1 MIEQINNFA
10 NFNLS
15 AILFAVIGGGVFIAI
30 FHYALLPILNI
41 ILIKPLVSVMYNTY
55 SFFSKDDEDKKEQS
69 NNDDEKKGSSL
80 IEKFANFFNNLFII
94 KALFLLFFPFIILI
108 YLIEAKAQNISP
120 LIFDQILV
128 FDTLIGSGVFLTV
141 VVLVSIVAMT
151 FKMNFKESFPL
162 TFVFL
167 LFLGLIS

>member
-10 NFNLS
+10 NFNLA

-41 ILIKPLVSVMYNTY
+41 ILIKPLVSIVYNTY
-55 SFFSKDDEDKKEQS
+55 SFFSKDDENKNEQD
-69 NNDDEKKGSSL
+69 NDDEKKGSSL

-108 YLIEAKAQNISP
+108 YLIEANAQNISP
-120 LIFDQILV
+120 FIFDQTLV
-128 FDTLIGSGVFLTV
+128 FDTLIGSGIFLTV

>member
-1 MIEQINNFA
+1 M
-10 NFNLS
+10 
-15 AILFAVIGGGVFIAI
+15 
-30 FHYALLPILNI
+30 
-41 ILIKPLVSVMYNTY
+41 
-55 SFFSKDDEDKKEQS
+55 
-69 NNDDEKKGSSL
+69 
-80 IEKFANFFNNLFII
+80 
-94 KALFLLFFPFIILI
+94 FLLFFPFIILI
-108 YLIEAKAQNISP
+108 YLIEANSQNISP
-120 LIFDQILV
+120 LIFDQTLV

>member
-10 NFNLS
+10 NFNLA
-15 AILFAVIGGGVFIAI
+15 AILFAVIGGGVFIAV

-41 ILIKPLVSVMYNTY
+41 ILIKPLVSIVYNTY
-55 SFFSKDDEDKKEQS
+55 SFFSKDDENKNEQD
-69 NNDDEKKGSSL
+69 NDDEKKGSSL

-120 LIFDQILV
+120 LIFDQTLV

>member
-10 NFNLS
+10 NFNLA

-41 ILIKPLVSVMYNTY
+41 ILVKPLVSVIYNTY
-55 SFFSKDDEDKKEQS
+55 SFFSKDDDNKDEQD
-69 NNDDEKKGSSL
+69 NDDEKKGSSL

-94 KALFLLFFPFIILI
+94 KALFLLFLPFIILI
-108 YLIEAKAQNISP
+108 YLIEANRQNISP
-120 LIFDQILV
+120 LIFDQTLV
-128 FDTLIGSGVFLTV
+128 NDTLIGSGIFLTV

>member
-10 NFNLS
+10 NFNLA

-41 ILIKPLVSVMYNTY
+41 ILIKPLVSVVYNTY
-55 SFFSKDDEDKKEQS
+55 SFFSKDDENKNEQD
-69 NNDDEKKGSSL
+69 NDDEKKGSSL

-94 KALFLLFFPFIILI
+94 KALFLLFLPFIILI
-108 YLIEAKAQNISP
+108 YLIEANTQNISP
-120 LIFDQILV
+120 LIFDQTLV

>member
-10 NFNLS
+10 NFNLA
-15 AILFAVIGGGVFIAI
+15 AILFSLIGCGVFIAV
-30 FHYALLPILNI
+30 FHYALLPILNV
-41 ILIKPLVSVMYNTY
+41 ILIKPLVSVAYNTY
-55 SFFSKDDEDKKEQS
+55 SFFSKDEDDKKDQVNHEDKK
-69 NNDDEKKGSSL
+69 KGPSL

-108 YLIEAKAQNISP
+108 YLIEANAQNISP
-120 LIFDQILV
+120 FIFDQTLV
-128 FDTLIGSGVFLTV
+128 FDTLIGSGIFLTV
-141 VVLVSIVAMT
+141 VILVSIIAMT

>member
-10 NFNLS
+10 NFNLA

-41 ILIKPLVSVMYNTY
+41 ILIKPLVSVAYNTY
-55 SFFSKDDEDKKEQS
+55 SFFAKDEEDKKEDD
-69 NNDDEKKGSSL
+69 NNDEKKGSSL

-94 KALFLLFFPFIILI
+94 KALFLLFLPFIILI
-108 YLIEAKAQNISP
+108 YLIEANRQNISP
-120 LIFDQILV
+120 LIFDQTLV
-128 FDTLIGSGVFLTV
+128 NDTLIGSGIFLTV

-167 LFLGLIS
+167 LF

>member
-1 MIEQINNFA
+1 M
-10 NFNLS
+10 
-15 AILFAVIGGGVFIAI
+15 
-30 FHYALLPILNI
+30 
-41 ILIKPLVSVMYNTY
+41 VSVIYNTY
-55 SFFSKDDEDKKEQS
+55 SFFSKDDENKNEQD
-69 NNDDEKKGSSL
+69 NDDEKKGSSL

-94 KALFLLFFPFIILI
+94 KALFLLFLPFIILI
-108 YLIEAKAQNISP
+108 YLIEANRQNISP
-120 LIFDQILV
+120 LIFDQTLV
-128 FDTLIGSGVFLTV
+128 NDTLIGSGIFLTV

>member
-1 MIEQINNFA
+1 MLNAINSFA
-10 NFNLS
+10 GFNLS
-15 AILFAVIGGGVFIAI
+15 AILFAIIGGGIFVAI
-30 FHYALLPILNI
+30 FHYALLPVLNI
-41 ILIKPLVSVMYNTY
+41 ILIKPLASIVYNAY
-55 SFFSKDDEDKKEQS
+55 SFFSKDEEDKNEQA
-69 NNDDEKKGSSL
+69 NNNDEKKGSSL
-80 IEKFANFFNNLFII
+80 LEKFANFFNSFFII

-108 YLIEAKAQNISP
+108 YLIEANAQNISP

-128 FDTLIGSGVFLTV
+128 FDTLVGSGIFLTV
-141 VVLVSIVAMT
+141 VVLVSLVAMS

>member
-10 NFNLS
+10 NFNLA

-41 ILIKPLVSVMYNTY
+41 ILIKPLVSVAYNTY
-55 SFFSKDDEDKKEQS
+55 SFFSKDDDNKNEQD
-69 NNDDEKKGSSL
+69 NDDEKKGSSL

-108 YLIEAKAQNISP
+108 YLIEANTQNISP
-120 LIFDQILV
+120 LIFDQTLV
-128 FDTLIGSGVFLTV
+128 FDTLIGSGIFLTV
-141 VVLVSIVAMT
+141 VILVSIIAMT

>member
-10 NFNLS
+10 NFNLA

-41 ILIKPLVSVMYNTY
+41 ILIKPLVSVAYNTY
-55 SFFSKDDEDKKEQS
+55 SFFSKDDDNKNEQD
-69 NNDDEKKGSSL
+69 NDDEKKGSSL

-108 YLIEAKAQNISP
+108 YLIEANAQNISP
-120 LIFDQILV
+120 FIFDQTLV
-128 FDTLIGSGVFLTV
+128 FDTLIGSGIFLTV

-162 TFVFL
+162 TFIFL

>member
-1 MIEQINNFA
+1 MIEQNNNFA
-10 NFNLS
+10 NFNLA
-15 AILFAVIGGGVFIAI
+15 AILFAVIGGGVFMAV
-30 FHYALLPILNI
+30 FHYALLPILNM
-41 ILIKPLVSVMYNTY
+41 ILIKPLVSIVYNTY
-55 SFFSKDDEDKKEQS
+55 SFFSKDDENKNEQD
-69 NNDDEKKGSSL
+69 NDDEKKGSSL

-108 YLIEAKAQNISP
+108 YLIEASAQNISP
-120 LIFDQILV
+120 LIFDQTLV
-128 FDTLIGSGVFLTV
+128 FDTLIGSGIFLTV

>member
-10 NFNLS
+10 NFNLA

-41 ILIKPLVSVMYNTY
+41 ILVKPLVSVIYNTY
-55 SFFSKDDEDKKEQS
+55 SFFSKDDDNKDEQD
-69 NNDDEKKGSSL
+69 NDDEKKGSIL

-94 KALFLLFFPFIILI
+94 KALFLLFLPFIILI
-108 YLIEAKAQNISP
+108 YLIEANRQNISP
-120 LIFDQILV
+120 LIFDQTLV
-128 FDTLIGSGVFLTV
+128 NDTLIGSGIFLTV

>member
-10 NFNLS
+10 NFNLA
-15 AILFAVIGGGVFIAI
+15 AILFAVIGGGVFIAV

-41 ILIKPLVSVMYNTY
+41 ILIKPLVSVDIIPIV
-55 SFFSKDDEDKKEQS
+55 FFQKMKKIKKKMIIMMK
-69 NNDDEKKGSSL
+69 KKGSSL

-108 YLIEAKAQNISP
+108 YLIEANAQNISP
-120 LIFDQILV
+120 LIFDQTLV
-128 FDTLIGSGVFLTV
+128 FDTLIGSGIFLTV

>member
-10 NFNLS
+10 NFNLA

-41 ILIKPLVSVMYNTY
+41 ILIKPLVSVAYNTY
-55 SFFSKDDEDKKEQS
+55 SFFSKDDDNKNEQD
-69 NNDDEKKGSSL
+69 NDDEKKELSL

-94 KALFLLFFPFIILI
+94 KALFLLFLPFIILI
-108 YLIEAKAQNISP
+108 YLIEANRQNISP
-120 LIFDQILV
+120 FIFDQTLV
-128 FDTLIGSGVFLTV
+128 FDTLIGSGIFLTV

>member
-10 NFNLS
+10 NFNLA

-41 ILIKPLVSVMYNTY
+41 ILIKPLVSVAYNTY
-55 SFFSKDDEDKKEQS
+55 SFFSKDDDNKNEQD
-69 NNDDEKKGSSL
+69 NDDEKKGSSL

-108 YLIEAKAQNISP
+108 YLIEANAQNISP
-120 LIFDQILV
+120 LIFDQTLV

>member
-10 NFNLS
+10 NFNLA
-15 AILFAVIGGGVFIAI
+15 AILFAVIGGGVFIAV

-41 ILIKPLVSVMYNTY
+41 ILIKPLVSVIYNTY
-55 SFFSKDDEDKKEQS
+55 SFFSK
-69 NNDDEKKGSSL
+69 DDEKKGSSL

-120 LIFDQILV
+120 LIFDQTLV

>member
-10 NFNLS
+10 NFNLA

-41 ILIKPLVSVMYNTY
+41 ILIKPLVSVIYNTY
-55 SFFSKDDEDKKEQS
+55 SFFSKDDENKNEQD
-69 NNDDEKKGSSL
+69 NDDEKKGSSL

-108 YLIEAKAQNISP
+108 YLIEANAQNISP
-120 LIFDQILV
+120 FIFDQTLV
-128 FDTLIGSGVFLTV
+128 FDTLIGSGIFLTV
-141 VVLVSIVAMT
+141 VILVSIIAMT

>member
-10 NFNLS
+10 NFNLA
-15 AILFAVIGGGVFIAI
+15 AILFAVIGGGVFIAV

-41 ILIKPLVSVMYNTY
+41 ILINPLVSVVYNTY
-55 SFFSKDDEDKKEQS
+55 SFFSKDEEDKNEKD
-69 NNDDEKKGSSL
+69 NDDEKKGSSL

-108 YLIEAKAQNISP
+108 YLIEANTQNISP
-120 LIFDQILV
+120 LIFDQTLV
-128 FDTLIGSGVFLTV
+128 FDTLIGSGIFLTV

>member
-10 NFNLS
+10 NFNLA

-41 ILIKPLVSVMYNTY
+41 ILIKPLVSVAYNTY
-55 SFFSKDDEDKKEQS
+55 SFFSKDDDNKNEQD
-69 NNDDEKKGSSL
+69 NDDEKKGSSL

-108 YLIEAKAQNISP
+108 YLIEANAQNISP
-120 LIFDQILV
+120 FIFDQTLV
-128 FDTLIGSGVFLTV
+128 FDTLIGSGIFLTV

>member
-10 NFNLS
+10 NFNLA

-41 ILIKPLVSVMYNTY
+41 ILIKPLVSVAYNTY
-55 SFFSKDDEDKKEQS
+55 SFFAKDEEDKKEDD
-69 NNDDEKKGSSL
+69 NNDEKKGSSL

-94 KALFLLFFPFIILI
+94 KALFLLFLPFIILI
-108 YLIEAKAQNISP
+108 YLIEANRQNISP
-120 LIFDQILV
+120 LIFDQTLV
-128 FDTLIGSGVFLTV
+128 NDTLIGSGIFLTV

>member
-41 ILIKPLVSVMYNTY
+41 ILIKPLVSIVYNTY
-55 SFFSKDDEDKKEQS
+55 SFFLKDDENKNEQD
-69 NNDDEKKGSSL
+69 NDDEKKGSSL

-94 KALFLLFFPFIILI
+94 KALFLLFLPFIILI
-108 YLIEAKAQNISP
+108 YLIEANRQNISP
-120 LIFDQILV
+120 LIFDQTLV
-128 FDTLIGSGVFLTV
+128 NDTLIGSGIFLTV

>member
-15 AILFAVIGGGVFIAI
+15 AILFAVIGGGVFIAV

-41 ILIKPLVSVMYNTY
+41 ILIKPLVSIVYNTY
-55 SFFSKDDEDKKEQS
+55 SFFSKDDENKNEQD
-69 NNDDEKKGSSL
+69 NDDEKKGSSL

-108 YLIEAKAQNISP
+108 YLIEANAQNISP
-120 LIFDQILV
+120 FIFDQTLV
-128 FDTLIGSGVFLTV
+128 FDTLIGSGIFLTV

-162 TFVFL
+162 TFIFL

>member
-10 NFNLS
+10 NFNLA

-41 ILIKPLVSVMYNTY
+41 ILIKPLVSVAYNTY
-55 SFFSKDDEDKKEQS
+55 SFFSKDEEDKKEDD
-69 NNDDEKKGSSL
+69 NNDEKKGSSL

-94 KALFLLFFPFIILI
+94 KALFLLFLPFIILI
-108 YLIEAKAQNISP
+108 YLIEANRQNISP
-120 LIFDQILV
+120 LIFDQTLV
-128 FDTLIGSGVFLTV
+128 NDTLIGSGIFLTV

>member
-15 AILFAVIGGGVFIAI
+15 AILFAVIGGGVFIAV

-41 ILIKPLVSVMYNTY
+41 ILIKPLVSIVYNTY
-55 SFFSKDDEDKKEQS
+55 SFFSKDDENKNEQD
-69 NNDDEKKGSSL
+69 NDDEKKGSSL

-108 YLIEAKAQNISP
+108 YLIEANAQNISP
-120 LIFDQILV
+120 FIFDQTLV
-128 FDTLIGSGVFLTV
+128 FDTLIGSGIFLTV

>member
-10 NFNLS
+10 NFNLA

-41 ILIKPLVSVMYNTY
+41 ILIKPLVSVAYNTY
-55 SFFSKDDEDKKEQS
+55 SFFSKDDDNKNEQD
-69 NNDDEKKGSSL
+69 NDDEKKELSL

-108 YLIEAKAQNISP
+108 YLIEANAQNISP
-120 LIFDQILV
+120 FIFDQTLV
-128 FDTLIGSGVFLTV
+128 FDTLIGSEIGRASCRERV
-141 VVLVSIVAMT
+141 
-151 FKMNFKESFPL
+151 
-162 TFVFL
+162 
-167 LFLGLIS
+167 

>member
-1 MIEQINNFA
+1 MLNTINSFA
-10 NFNLS
+10 GFNLS
-15 AILFAVIGGGVFIAI
+15 AILFAIIGGGIFVAI

-41 ILIKPLVSVMYNTY
+41 ILIKPLVSVVYNTY
-55 SFFSKDDEDKKEQS
+55 SFFSKDDENKNEQD
-69 NNDDEKKGSSL
+69 NDDEKKGSSL

-108 YLIEAKAQNISP
+108 YLIEANAQNISP
-120 LIFDQILV
+120 LIFDQTLV

>member
-15 AILFAVIGGGVFIAI
+15 AILFAVIGGGVFIAV

-41 ILIKPLVSVMYNTY
+41 ILIKPLVSVVYNTY
-55 SFFSKDDEDKKEQS
+55 SFFSKDDENKNEQD
-69 NNDDEKKGSSL
+69 NDDEKKGSSL

-108 YLIEAKAQNISP
+108 YLIEANAQNISP
-120 LIFDQILV
+120 LIFDQALV
-128 FDTLIGSGVFLTV
+128 FDTLIGSGIFLTV

-162 TFVFL
+162 TFIFL
-167 LFLGLIS
+167 LDLDS